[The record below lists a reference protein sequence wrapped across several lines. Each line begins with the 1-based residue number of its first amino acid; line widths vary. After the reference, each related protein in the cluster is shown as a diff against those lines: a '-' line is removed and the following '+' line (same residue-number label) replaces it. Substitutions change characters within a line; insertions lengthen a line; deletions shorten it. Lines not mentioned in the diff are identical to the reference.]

1 MTEAGKLIAL
11 RGHDG
16 RVYMGYVTAVRGDV
30 LDVDV
35 IADGTHH
42 EAGRRKVVV
51 AP

>member
-11 RGHDG
+11 QDEDG

-35 IADGTHH
+35 VADGTYRK
-42 EAGRRKVVV
+42 AGAYRTV
-51 AP
+51 AAL